1 MATELEERVVEVD
14 LPSLSADA
22 NHRLTEAL
30 REIIGADRVRVPADR
45 PRPSRGERPHRNPM
59 QRMTTL
65 KAVSLG
71 FVSVAI
77 CVALIIV
84 TALGHH
90 WGLTALAFAALLA
103 TLVLVTWSIIALSS
117 VPEHPDPGLVAL
129 LEELGVPDAEVRFSE
144 IVMEFLPETEP
155 GEERPTDVLDEPARA
170 TREQHEALTAT
181 GHPTASGA
189 HTASEGEDEN
199 GRP

>member
-1 MATELEERVVEVD
+1 MATQLEERAVEVD
-14 LPSLSADA
+14 LPTLSADA
-22 NHRLTEAL
+22 NQRLTEAL
-30 REIIGADRVRVPADR
+30 REIIGADTVRVPADR
-45 PRPSRGERPHRNPM
+45 PHPSHGDRPHRNQM

-84 TALGHH
+84 TALGHL
-90 WGLTALAFAALLA
+90 WGLTGLAFAALLA

-129 LEELGVPDAEVRFSE
+129 LEELGIADAEVRFSE
-144 IVMEFLPETEP
+144 IVMEFAPET
-155 GEERPTDVLDEPARA
+155 GDDEERPTDVLDDPARA

-181 GHPTASGA
+181 GHPTESGA
-189 HTASEGEDEN
+189 HTASDDG
-199 GRP
+199 GA